1 MYRLRVLGL
10 GVGFF
15 AVGGVLYEDGASW
28 AAWALLFFHTYVWP
42 HLAWLRARA
51 STDPHAIERQN
62 LFVDSTLGGVFIA
75 LMHFNLLPTVLLAT
89 MLSMD
94 KLGWGPKFLA
104 RTVAG
109 MAGACLVTTAIAGVH
124 VDPATSMREIVASL
138 PLMVAYPL
146 AVAFTSY
153 RSGKLARERNK
164 AIQQTAELREQLAH
178 IARVGTLGE
187 MAAGLAHE
195 LNQPLAAIHLEA
207 NAALEL
213 GASESFDDVR
223 TALSAIANQSIR
235 AGDIVRRMRNF
246 ARRSGTSRELLDLH
260 LVIREVLALVAHDL
274 RLHSVAV
281 SEPNGSPLPRVL
293 VNRIEIQQVLVNLI
307 RNAIDAMSDPH
318 VASRRLTIRTELA
331 DGRVRVSVA
340 DSGPGVSAE
349 VEPKL
354 FHPFQTTKAAG
365 MGLGLSICQSLVEA
379 NGGRIGHLPQHEGG
393 AVFFFELP
401 AVASTS

>member
-1 MYRLRVLGL
+1 VYRLRVLGL

-15 AVGGVLYEDGASW
+15 AVGGVLYEEGASW
-28 AAWALLFFHTYVWP
+28 ATWALLFLHTYIWP
-42 HLAWLRARA
+42 HVAWWRART
-51 STDPHAIERQN
+51 SDDPHAIERQN
-62 LFVDSTLGGVFIA
+62 LVLDSTLGGVFIA

-94 KLGWGPKFLA
+94 KVGWGPTFLA
-104 RTVAG
+104 KTVAS
-109 MAGACLVTTAIAGVH
+109 MAGACLLTMAVVGVH
-124 VDPATSMREIVASL
+124 VDARTSMREIEASL

-153 RSGKLARERNK
+153 RSGKLTRERNK

-213 GASESFDDVR
+213 GSAETFDDMR
-223 TALSAIANQSIR
+223 NALSAIANQSIR
-235 AGDIVRRMRNF
+235 AGDIVRRMRSF
-246 ARRSGTSRELLDLH
+246 ARRNDTKREPLDMHLL
-260 LVIREVLALVAHDL
+260 IREVLALVAHDL
-274 RLHSVAV
+274 RMHGVTV
-281 SEPNGSPLPRVL
+281 SEPNGTPLPRVH

-307 RNAIDAMSDPH
+307 RNAIDAMSEPNI
-318 VASRRLTIRTELA
+318 ASRRLTIRTEVVE
-331 DGRVRVSVA
+331 GRVRVSVV

-349 VEPKL
+349 VAGKL
-354 FHPFQTTKAAG
+354 FHPFQTTKPSG

-379 NGGRIGHLPQHEGG
+379 NGGRIGHTPQHDGG
-393 AVFFFELP
+393 AIFFFELP
-401 AVASTS
+401 AVASA